1 MRLKN
6 SRERQIFPWTL
17 GQTMKCVPSS
27 LLRLLLIQPIYV
39 PIYSTPKYIQFAH
52 DTSALHAGVC
62 LLPYVAF
69 FVTASLSNGFLV
81 SKALNLAECID
92 VGTALYGVFFGLFNF
107 DPSDIG
113 LITSSDVKSTWLL
126 PGQDHTALATKHI
139 ILEVL
144 R

>member
-1 MRLKN
+1 
-6 SRERQIFPWTL
+6 
-17 GQTMKCVPSS
+17 MKCVPSS
-27 LLRLLLIQPIYV
+27 QLRLLLIQPIYV

-62 LLPYVAF
+62 LLPYFAF

-81 SKALNLAECID
+81 SKALNLAECVD

-113 LITSSDVKSTWLL
+113 PITSSDVKKRGFARTRSHCSCNQAYNSR
-126 PGQDHTALATKHI
+126 GFALGTRSIVIFSSA
-139 ILEVL
+139 
-144 R
+144 RSM